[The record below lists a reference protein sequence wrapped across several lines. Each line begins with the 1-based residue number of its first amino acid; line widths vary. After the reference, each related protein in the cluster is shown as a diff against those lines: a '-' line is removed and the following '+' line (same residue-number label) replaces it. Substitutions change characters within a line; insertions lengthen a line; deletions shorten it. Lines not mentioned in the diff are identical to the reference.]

1 MSDQPTLTEVAAAA
15 GVSPATASRVL
26 TGTVRVSTSARRQV
40 HDAIAQLGYVRRRA
54 QRHAPQRTNQQTVA
68 AVICEPTNRLFHDP
82 FFPRLLNGAEEAL
95 ARHGTPLLMVSATPT
110 NAPHVTSYLL
120 AGGVSA
126 ALLVSAHGRHP
137 LAISL
142 PASRIAV
149 RSAGRLP
156 AGIDVPFV
164 DVDNR
169 DGARQAVEHL
179 LLRGRR
185 SIAMIA
191 GPPDLTAAADRLIG
205 YRHAMEAAGRS
216 AAPVAYGDF
225 SHVSGAHAMGW
236 LLNRMPRLDAVFV
249 ASDLMASGAIQALH
263 RAGRRVPDDVA
274 VVGFDDAPLARMVAP
289 ALTTIRQPVEDLG
302 AIAADLLFA
311 AASGQDVDNHCPI
324 LPTELVIRDSS

>member
-1 MSDQPTLTEVAAAA
+1 MSNQPTLTEVAAAA

-54 QRHAPQRTNQQTVA
+54 QRHAPQRTNQHTLA
-68 AVICEPTNRLFHDP
+68 AVVCEPTARLFHDP

-95 ARHGTPLLMVSATPT
+95 ARHGSPLLIVSATPT

-120 AGGVSA
+120 AGGVTG
-126 ALLVSAHGRHP
+126 ALLISAHGRHP

-149 RSAGRLP
+149 RTVGRLP
-156 AGIDVPFV
+156 SGIDVPFV
-164 DVDNR
+164 DADNR
-169 DGARQAVEHL
+169 EGARQAVEHL

-191 GPPDLTAAADRLIG
+191 GPPDLSAAADRLAG
-205 YRHAMEAAGRS
+205 YRQAMEAAGRP

-225 SHVSGAHAMGW
+225 THASGAHAMGW
-236 LLNRMPRLDAVFV
+236 LLNRAPRLDAVFV
-249 ASDLMASGAIQALH
+249 ASDLMAAGALQALH

-274 VVGFDDAPLARMVAP
+274 IVGFDDAPLAKMVSP
-289 ALTTIRQPVEDLG
+289 NLTTVRQPIEEIG
-302 AIAADLLFA
+302 AMAAELLFTA
-311 AASGQDVDNHCPI
+311 AGGQDAGERDPI